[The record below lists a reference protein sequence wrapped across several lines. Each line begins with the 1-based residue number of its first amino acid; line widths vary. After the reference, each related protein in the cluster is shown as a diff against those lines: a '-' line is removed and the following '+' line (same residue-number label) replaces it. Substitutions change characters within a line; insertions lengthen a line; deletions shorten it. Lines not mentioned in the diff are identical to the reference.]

1 MLHACIVVN
10 IVWAD
15 DADDHADVYHDDGL
29 LQGVDAAWKWLH
41 ENGCREWL
49 QHGNSCKEWLLHGSG
64 CRDGRQNAKGI
75 ISLLGR
81 FL

>member
-1 MLHACIVVN
+1 MVN

-15 DADDHADVYHDDGL
+15 DVDDHVDVYHDDGL

-41 ENGCREWL
+41 GNGCREWL
-49 QHGNSCKEWLLHGSG
+49 QHGNGCREWLLHGSG
-64 CRDGRQNAKGI
+64 CRDGRQNAKGS
-75 ISLLGR
+75 ISRLGL